1 MGHRPRLGLLVEH
14 ERLEWQAGCA
24 MQRLLD
30 LTPAP
35 AGLGEDLSVL
45 GTDEQRVVLLLLRL
59 VAGVGAAADEP
70 EAGADLGHVGGG
82 GGEDLDEALG
92 RGRLEGRQLAHART
106 EVDRDRA
113 PLLPQGPPQRV
124 GAPGALP
131 LVLGAAEAGL
141 ERPAG
146 GVPVAYGAI

>member
-82 GGEDLDEALG
+82 GGGELDESLWG
-92 RGRLEGRQLAHART
+92 GRLEGVQPAHA
-106 EVDRDRA
+106 VDAMDRA
-113 PLLPQGPPQRV
+113 
-124 GAPGALP
+124 
-131 LVLGAAEAGL
+131 
-141 ERPAG
+141 
-146 GVPVAYGAI
+146 